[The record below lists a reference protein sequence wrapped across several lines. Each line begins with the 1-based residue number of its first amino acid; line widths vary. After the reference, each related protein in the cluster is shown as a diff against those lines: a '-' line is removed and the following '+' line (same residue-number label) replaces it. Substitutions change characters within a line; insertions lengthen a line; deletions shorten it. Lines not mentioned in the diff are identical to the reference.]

1 MNCECGGKL
10 NEKRVKLHRYIE
22 SGLPNVFLVNIKVAI
37 CRKCGEIYPIIPSI
51 LSVHES
57 IAEAIALKPVT
68 LNGAEIRFLRK
79 QLGITAARWAT
90 YLKMD
95 KASVSRLEN
104 AHNPVSRQTD
114 ALARLLYFRLL
125 EEKENRHI
133 NENIASRI
141 ASVEANGDEL
151 GLKVPADN
159 PSAYSFVAAKVLAES
174 ASSMPR

>member
-10 NEKRVKLHRYIE
+10 NEKRVGLYRYVE
-22 SGLPNVFLVNIKVAI
+22 SGLPNVFLVNIKVAA
-37 CRKCGEIYPIIPSI
+37 CKKCGGTYPVIPSI
-51 LSVHES
+51 LSLHEN

-68 LNGAEIRFLRK
+68 LTGAEIKFLRK
-79 QLGITAARWAT
+79 QLGMTAARWAT

-125 EEKENRHI
+125 EEKENRHRSD
-133 NENIASRI
+133 NITARI
-141 ASVEANGDEL
+141 AGVEPDGDDL
-151 GLKVPADN
+151 GLKIPADN
-159 PSAYSFVAAKVLAES
+159 PAAYSFVAAKILAKS
-174 ASSMPR
+174 ASLLR